1 MEKGYILSIF
11 WVIATSCALPIG
23 AKLLAKLGVSVA
35 ISDTCWEF
43 EYPASA
49 TLVAHATGS
58 SKIILT
64 NTDEDNVEIIGSH
77 IKEKS
82 WS

>member
-1 MEKGYILSIF
+1 MEKGYILSILCA
-11 WVIATSCALPIG
+11 IATSCALPMG
-23 AKLLAKLGVSVA
+23 AKLLAKLGVGVA
-35 ISDTCWEF
+35 ISETCLGVLISGKC
-43 EYPASA
+43 YLDYSN
-49 TLVAHATGS
+49 

-64 NTDEDNVEIIGSH
+64 NTDEDNVKIIGRH